1 MTWFLRHGSE
11 PAKKSKRRQSIVR
24 WKGKLIAY
32 VSNSAI
38 TTGMHPEASA
48 SYRRRDVGVS
58 PLGIRQKRERD
69 CLVCVKLVTLRKG
82 DGSYALP

>member
-1 MTWFLRHGSE
+1 M
-11 PAKKSKRRQSIVR
+11 VR

-38 TTGMHPEASA
+38 TTGVQPEARA
-48 SYRRRDVGVS
+48 SYSRRDEGVS
-58 PLGIRQKRERD
+58 PLGIKQNRERA
-69 CLVCVKLVTLRKG
+69 CLLCVKLTTLRKG